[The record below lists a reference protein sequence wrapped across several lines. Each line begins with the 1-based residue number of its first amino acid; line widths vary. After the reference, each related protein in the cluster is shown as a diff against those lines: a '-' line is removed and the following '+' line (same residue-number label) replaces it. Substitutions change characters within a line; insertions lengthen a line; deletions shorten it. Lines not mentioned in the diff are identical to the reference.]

1 MALRGVDEDTANLY
15 RQLFEMRLERVRVAL
30 GDASA
35 DDVPDTSELRQ
46 ELLRAQRDKLAKL
59 YRDGKIS
66 DDIRRSISRS
76 LDIQEPRSFR

>member
-35 DDVPDTSELRQ
+35 DDVRDTSELRQ

>member
-1 MALRGVDEDTANLY
+1 
-15 RQLFEMRLERVRVAL
+15 MRLERVRVAL

-35 DDVPDTSELRQ
+35 DDAPDTSELRQ